1 MAAMDTSDA
10 APANPTAHLERLF
23 PVPGEGYTWGPPEEP
38 TYPVPEWDAFKT
50 KVVGGHSRNVNKL
63 AWNASGDKLASGSDD
78 RTCRVWSG
86 EDADRHSLKLA
97 GHAMTTLKTKI

>member
-10 APANPTAHLERLF
+10 APANPNAHLERLF

-78 RTCRVWSG
+78 R
-86 EDADRHSLKLA
+86 DAS
-97 GHAMTTLKTKI
+97 